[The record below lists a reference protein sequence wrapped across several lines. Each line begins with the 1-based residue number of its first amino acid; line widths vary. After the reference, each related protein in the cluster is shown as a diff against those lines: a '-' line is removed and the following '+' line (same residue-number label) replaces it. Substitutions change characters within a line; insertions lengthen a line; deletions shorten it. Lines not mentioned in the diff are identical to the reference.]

1 MASISGHLSLLPPAV
16 GTDAQGTLL
25 LIASEIGKCRVG
37 QHILHSEE
45 FAVQNRQRPNV
56 E

>member
-1 MASISGHLSLLPPAV
+1 MASFLAISVLLPPAV